1 MEIDQLGRLRDI
13 LEVARLI
20 ATYVKNTTEID
31 FYADKQKQDAV
42 IRPFGNY
49 W

>member
-13 LEVARLI
+13 LEAARLI